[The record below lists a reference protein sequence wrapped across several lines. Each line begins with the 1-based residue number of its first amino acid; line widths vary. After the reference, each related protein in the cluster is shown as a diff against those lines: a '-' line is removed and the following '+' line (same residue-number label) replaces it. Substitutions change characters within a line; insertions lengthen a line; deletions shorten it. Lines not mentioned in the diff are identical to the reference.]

1 MLNGYPTG
9 MRSCVTL
16 LLFSWVAAAQTSP
29 AGKWL
34 SNLKFFD
41 EPNYSHL
48 QLELNGSKLTGKLG
62 NDAFDGTFQNA
73 RIDGMV
79 KPNPRTTIQ
88 LRGTVQNERIE
99 GTGRCGSSQM
109 ARPYHS
115 TRSMARL

>member
-1 MLNGYPTG
+1 MLLS
-9 MRSCVTL
+9 SCAV
-16 LLFSWVAAAQTSP
+16 FAQESP
-29 AGKWL
+29 AGNWI
-34 SNLKFFD
+34 SILKFFD
-41 EPNYSHL
+41 EPNYGRL
-48 QLELNGSKLTGKLG
+48 QLELNGTKVTGKLG
-62 NDAFDGTFQNA
+62 NDPFEGTFQNGQIEGA
-73 RIDGMV
+73 V